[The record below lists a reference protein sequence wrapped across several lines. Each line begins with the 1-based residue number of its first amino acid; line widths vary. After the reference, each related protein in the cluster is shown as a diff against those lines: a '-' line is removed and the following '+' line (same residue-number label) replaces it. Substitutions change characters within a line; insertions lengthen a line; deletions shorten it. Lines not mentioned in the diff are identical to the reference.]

1 MEIKILMLFVFA
13 LFVNIMTRLL
23 ITQIEERGVNDSF
36 ACNEYYRLWDV
47 ETFVGIMI
55 MIFRN

>member
-1 MEIKILMLFVFA
+1 MLFVFA

-23 ITQIEERGVNDSF
+23 ITQIEERSVNDSF
-36 ACNEYYRLWDV
+36 ACNEYYLLWDV